1 MTSTAR
7 TAATDRADA
16 IGAAGATR
24 AADAARAKEQRVT
37 PELVIRELRTHD
49 FGILSTVGAEGK
61 PFSAGVNYG
70 VGQTD
75 AGLAIY
81 VMTRRHLRKARNI
94 AGNPHISLVV
104 PLPRRVLWFLP
115 PATIQLTGKT
125 EILDWADRAGTEV
138 FGRFWMGRR
147 ILEAYEKSRRRGETR
162 VCFLRITPDPVVHT
176 YMVGSGVWELRR
188 RMESAAAT
196 VAIGP
201 ARIGGRRIAAA
212 DRHDVTAVDRVD
224 RRGAAVG
231 SADEACPVCMG
242 VLESRRGWAIRRHGR
257 WIHFRTR
264 QCLDEFERR
273 PEAYTG
279 TDADEYPKAHP
290 SPCSEWACY

>member
-162 VCFLRITPDPVVHT
+162 VCFLRITPERWSTRTWSAPAS
-176 YMVGSGVWELRR
+176 GSSGGGSNRR
-188 RMESAAAT
+188 RPRWPS
-196 VAIGP
+196 GP
-201 ARIGGRRIAAA
+201 R
-212 DRHDVTAVDRVD
+212 
-224 RRGAAVG
+224 G
-231 SADEACPVCMG
+231 SAEGASQP
-242 VLESRRGWAIRRHGR
+242 
-257 WIHFRTR
+257 
-264 QCLDEFERR
+264 Q
-273 PEAYTG
+273 TG
-279 TDADEYPKAHP
+279 TT
-290 SPCSEWACY
+290 